1 MATLHDVFDQSP
13 PPALRDRVTA
23 SLRERGVLAGGGR
36 RLRPWMMLAAAA
48 VIAVAV
54 AIGKSVHVGAGD
66 VPRYMMLLYEDSTFV
81 ADRPIGEIVVEY
93 ASWAATLQRAG
104 VLVAGEKLAD
114 APPVLIAQAR
124 PVSGISATPTGYFV
138 IRAESMAAAERI
150 ARSSPHVRRGGTVS
164 LQRIE

>member
-1 MATLHDVFDQSP
+1 MATLRDVFDQSP
-13 PPALRDRVTA
+13 PPGLRDRVTA
-23 SLRERGVLAGGGR
+23 SLRERGVLGSGGR

-48 VIAVAV
+48 AIAVAV
-54 AIGKSVHVGAGD
+54 AIGKSVQVGAGE

-81 ADRPIGEIVVEY
+81 VDRPITEIVAEY
-93 ASWAATLQRAG
+93 AAWATTLERAG
-104 VLVAGEKLAD
+104 VLEAGEKLAD
-114 APPVLIAQAR
+114 TPPVLIAQAP
-124 PVSGISATPTGYFV
+124 PVSGIGAAPTGYFV